1 MARRKTTKEYAI
13 RLIHPDLGE
22 YYFNYMNTG
31 NYYSSKQHPEYVFT
45 QTLKKVNTW
54 KTKDVV
60 EKFVKNIVSTVNNKQ
75 RKIYIPLGKELDEN
89 LSVDIKSKVV
99 CIKKRYYFSI
109 ENIFTNSEV
118 LHINEENEKLNVSIT
133 ADSKYITKKIKEE
146 DFTSQDFLIVLN
158 KFNNNIKRYN
168 KNTKVLNSC
177 LLEGRIDIVNAS
189 YGFRY
194 LKLKNLKSIEPDESE
209 SETEL
214 ELEN

>member
-13 RLIHPDLGE
+13 RLIHPELGE

-31 NYYSSKQHPEYVFT
+31 NYYSSKQIPEYVFT

-54 KTKDVV
+54 KTKNVV
-60 EKFVKNIVSTVNNKQ
+60 EKFVKDIVSTVNGKK

-89 LSVDIKSKVV
+89 LSREIKSKIV
-99 CIKKRYYFSI
+99 CIKKRFYFSI
-109 ENIFTNSEV
+109 ENIFTDSEV
-118 LHINEENEKLNVSIT
+118 VRLKEENEKIHSAIVI
-133 ADSKYITKKIKEE
+133 DSKFIKKKIKEE
-146 DFTSQDFLIVLN
+146 DFTSEDFLIVLN
-158 KFNNNIKRYN
+158 KFNNSIKRYN
-168 KNTKVLNSC
+168 KNTNTLNTT

-194 LKLKNLKSIEPDESE
+194 LKLKNLKSIEPEDET
-209 SETEL
+209 ETEL